1 MRTKE
6 EILCEC
12 SNLSNTT
19 IKRYS
24 KSTLFTPEEA
34 KKAMTEYARECCGEQ
49 VKLFYGDILREC
61 PYIQI
66 NQLKEWVD
74 LFKNQMPE
82 GL

>member
-1 MRTKE
+1 MKTKE

-12 SNLSNTT
+12 SNLSNAT

-34 KKAMTEYARECCGEQ
+34 KKAMTEYAREACKSQRKICAMGFFEPSET
-49 VKLFYGDILREC
+49 VSIILNSK
-61 PYIQI
+61 P
-66 NQLKEWVD
+66 
-74 LFKNQMPE
+74 PE